1 MCFSLCRH
9 PSAGVS
15 FFVICKSLWCSL
27 KSKIV
32 KNEDL
37 SNFQFVNSDLR
48 PFSFGWSQYQNTF
61 RLSWSV
67 ILISFYMICNWGGHH
82 RDFCFS
88 GFPLLCICKGATTVK
103 LFWGLLCLRTYT
115 NLSRCKGATIVNFTY
130 IFIDFNTSFVDVH
143 RFALIFI
150 ILNMCSWFFI
160 DVHWFS

>member
-15 FFVICKSLWCSL
+15 FFVICKSLRCSL

-32 KNEDL
+32 ENEDL

-61 RLSWSV
+61 RLSGSV
-67 ILISFYMICNWGGHH
+67 ILMSFYIICHWWGHQP
-82 RDFCFS
+82 FFFF
-88 GFPLLCICKGATTVK
+88 GFPLLCICKGATIVK

-115 NLSRCKGATIVNFTY
+115 NLSRCNGATIV
-130 IFIDFNTSFVDVH
+130 IFL
-143 RFALIFI
+143 RIFLSLLCI
-150 ILNMCSWFFI
+150 CNLQIVEMLTEI
-160 DVHWFS
+160 